1 MKTRSFTISLPLLA
15 LWLLSSDTCSGQHFD
30 IFLARPATGAKTVV
44 GGADVDGQVFDDV
57 TRVFESE
64 LGALDGEFISLEPG
78 VNHPNLNNPTSAYPS
93 SASGL
98 QPGDVLRLKERD
110 FSVGGAVSDLFYWN
124 GVGAVSFAPSA
135 ADFRVDDAD
144 PLGATPG
151 VGGAFDEHPFLV
163 VDDDS
168 VPGIYLAS
176 AFGVVNQF
184 DPSEPI
190 FIVMGT
196 EELIT
201 AEFLGISQQDFEM
214 LTDEELEEALDAVI
228 DPAVDYVQNN
238 IVVPEPDT
246 IFVAMMGCG
255 LIPAMRLTGR
265 QRRYRW

>member
-1 MKTRSFTISLPLLA
+1 MKTRSFHISWPSLA
-15 LWLLSSDTCSGQHFD
+15 LWFLIAETASGQHFD
-30 IFLARPATGAKTVV
+30 IFLARPATGVKTVI
-44 GGADVDGQVFDDV
+44 GRADVDGQAFDDV

-64 LGALDGEFISLEPG
+64 LGALGGEFISLEPG

-124 GVGAVSFAPSA
+124 GMGEVSFAPSA
-135 ADFRVDDAD
+135 ADFRIDDAD

-168 VPGIYLAS
+168 LPGIYLAS
-176 AFGVVNQF
+176 AFGVVHEF
-184 DPSEPI
+184 GPSDPI

-201 AEFLGISQQDFEM
+201 AEFLGISQQELEM

-238 IVVPEPDT
+238 LVPEPGT
-246 IFVAMMGCG
+246 IVVAMMGCG
-255 LIPAMRLTGR
+255 FIPTLRLAGR
-265 QRRYRW
+265 QGRASS